1 MTAQSNRSDDRRSDR
16 DPVCV
21 RRATVPGSIRRAA
34 VPVPV
39 SRATVPAPV
48 RRVIVGVD
56 NSESGLAALREA
68 VALATLHG
76 VPLRAVRAWALGL
89 PRHGGRRM
97 KHLVHRHIVLFFS
110 GSQQRAAARALT
122 TAALRTA
129 VGELPAGLSLVID
142 TPTGDPGLALT
153 DIAGEPGDL
162 LVVGSKSG
170 LTLRTVVHGS
180 VSSYCLRHA
189 RCPVVVIRVGSH
201 PEYVPSGS
209 GRVVRGSARAA

>member
-1 MTAQSNRSDDRRSDR
+1 MTAQSNRSDARRSDR
-16 DPVCV
+16 DPVSV
-21 RRATVPGSIRRAA
+21 RRP
-34 VPVPV
+34 
-39 SRATVPAPV
+39 TVPAPV

-68 VALATLHG
+68 VALAALHG
-76 VPLRAVRAWALGL
+76 APLRAVRAWALGL

-110 GSQQRAAARALT
+110 GSQQRTAARALT

-142 TPTGDPGLALT
+142 TPTGDPGIALT
-153 DIAGEPGDL
+153 GIACEPGDL

-170 LTLRTVVHGS
+170 LTLRTLVHGS

-189 RCPVVVIRVGSH
+189 RCPVVVVRVGSH

-209 GRVVRGSARAA
+209 GRLLRGSARTA

>member
-1 MTAQSNRSDDRRSDR
+1 MTAQSNRSDARRSDR
-16 DPVCV
+16 DPVSV
-21 RRATVPGSIRRAA
+21 RRP
-34 VPVPV
+34 
-39 SRATVPAPV
+39 TVPAPV

-68 VALATLHG
+68 VAQAALHG
-76 VPLRAVRAWALGL
+76 AQLHAVRAWALGL

-97 KHLVHRHIVLFFS
+97 KHVVHRHIVLFFS
-110 GSQQRAAARALT
+110 GSQQRTAARALT

-142 TPTGDPGLALT
+142 TPTGDPGIALT
-153 DIAGEPGDL
+153 GIACEPGDL

-170 LTLRTVVHGS
+170 LTLRTLVHGS

-189 RCPVVVIRVGSH
+189 RCPVVVVRVGSH

-209 GRVVRGSARAA
+209 GRLLRGSARTA